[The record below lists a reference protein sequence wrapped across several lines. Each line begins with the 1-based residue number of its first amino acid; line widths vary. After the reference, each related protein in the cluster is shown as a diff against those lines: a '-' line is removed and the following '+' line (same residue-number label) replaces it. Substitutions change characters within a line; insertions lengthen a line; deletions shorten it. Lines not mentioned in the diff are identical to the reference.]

1 MTTNGWSLPR
11 IGGLAAAAFLSLPL
25 PPLPVPT
32 PSLLP
37 AVHIPSAS
45 LPPLIATPPLP
56 AIDAAPANQ
65 LPATSGAVQSGSAGA
80 PERASQPAATRV
92 PQSGGPSRGIGIP
105 FTAIFVSSPLDVALL
120 AALATL
126 PLLFGIWLLLF
137 GRTLREAR
145 RARDA
150 QVRLMVAAELGLR
163 PRDLSSM
170 TTRALFELREK
181 SAFDELTG
189 VLRRAAGISVA
200 EREIAR
206 SRRHNSP
213 LSVAFID
220 IDGLKEANDRRGH
233 AAGDKMLRGLTR
245 ALTEGLRAED
255 VVFRYGGDE
264 FVCVLPDTE
273 ARQARLKLS
282 EIQAEAARAG
292 VRFCAGVAQ
301 LARSDDVVSLF
312 ARADKDLYDFKANRG
327 EIVQLPAH
335 GKKAG
340 GKRTVTA

>member
-1 MTTNGWSLPR
+1 
-11 IGGLAAAAFLSLPL
+11 
-25 PPLPVPT
+25 V
-32 PSLLP
+32 
-37 AVHIPSAS
+37 
-45 LPPLIATPPLP
+45 IATPPLP
-56 AIDAAPANQ
+56 SIDVTPVNQ
-65 LPATSGAVQSGSAGA
+65 LPAAAGQAQPTSAAA
-80 PERASQPAATRV
+80 PDRASRPAATSV
-92 PQSGGPSRGIGIP
+92 PARGGPTRGVAIP
-105 FTAIFVSSPLDVALL
+105 FTAIYVSSPLDIALL

-126 PLLFGIWLLLF
+126 PLLFGIWLLLV

-145 RARDA
+145 RARDV
-150 QVRLMVAAELGLR
+150 QVRLMMAAELGLR

-170 TTRALFELREK
+170 TTRALFDLREK

-189 VLRRAAGISVA
+189 VLRRAAGISAA

-206 SRRHNSP
+206 SRRHASP

-233 AAGDKMLRGLTR
+233 AAGDKMLR
-245 ALTEGLRAED
+245 ALTHALKEGLRAED

-273 ARQARLKLS
+273 VREARLKLS

-292 VRFCAGVAQ
+292 VRFGAGVAQ

-327 EIVQLPAH
+327 EIVPLPAP

-340 GKRTVTA
+340 DKRTVTA